1 MNSDNFKIA
10 GVTRNTIYIEILDP
24 TQFDGQFNIGS
35 YIKIPYQESSSN
47 FIIGVIENYKI
58 KNLDSDDPQTDHN
71 EPSFIIE
78 VKLIGSYT
86 DKEGTFIFERGAHGI
101 PLPPNNGI
109 LTLSDGDLNNIFSQN

>member
-1 MNSDNFKIA
+1 
-10 GVTRNTIYIEILDP
+10 
-24 TQFDGQFNIGS
+24 
-35 YIKIPYQESSSN
+35 
-47 FIIGVIENYKI
+47 IGVIENYKI

-109 LTLSDGDLNNIFSQN
+109 LTLSDGDLNNIFSCKLSPSEKFIFSELVENENIKVPVNGNKFFNKHFAIVGSTGSGKSHAV